1 MSDFWEG
8 FLTACI
14 VLPVMC
20 GVGVGVLIR
29 LLSSNERGAVR

>member
-20 GVGVGVLIR
+20 GVGLGVVIR
-29 LLSSNERGAVR
+29 LFAPPREREL